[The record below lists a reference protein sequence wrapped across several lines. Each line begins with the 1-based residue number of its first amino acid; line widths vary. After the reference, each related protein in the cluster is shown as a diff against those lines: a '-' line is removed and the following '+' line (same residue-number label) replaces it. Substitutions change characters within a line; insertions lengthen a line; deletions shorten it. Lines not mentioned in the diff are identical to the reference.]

1 MNPSYPTFQNRL
13 APEKRDCIIKISQK
27 SKFINQLSQAMK

>member
-13 APEKRDCIIKISQK
+13 VSEKRDRIIKISQK
-27 SKFINQLSQAMK
+27 SKFINKLSQAMK